1 MTKQTKTS
9 QIVEDVLRN
18 IVSSQGV
25 NGSVLAAAEEVA
37 NGQTPSSARPPQ
49 FRPAVDTPS
58 EVQAPEQRRRRIPMP
73 EYSTTFLRN
82 TEVKRRSVIYASEE
96 VKLKLAPIVYMLG
109 DGQLTVTAYVENI
122 LRNLHEIY
130 GEENTRLLLE
140 RNFNNLI

>member
-9 QIVEDVLRN
+9 QIDEDVLRN

-37 NGQTPSSARPPQ
+37 NGQTPSSARPQ

-96 VKLKLAPIVYMLG
+96 VKRKLAHIVDMLG

-122 LRNLHEIY
+122 LRNHLEIY
-130 GEENTRLLLE
+130 GEEINRLHRELI
-140 RNFNNLI
+140 FNNLI